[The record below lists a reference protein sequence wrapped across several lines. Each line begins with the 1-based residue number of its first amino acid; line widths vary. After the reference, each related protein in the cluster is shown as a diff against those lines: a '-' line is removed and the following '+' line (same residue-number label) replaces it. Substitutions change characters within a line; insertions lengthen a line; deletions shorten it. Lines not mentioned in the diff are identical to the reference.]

1 MSRLRA
7 RWTSW
12 NWPPLLLCRQ
22 HGRGHLNWTC
32 HKPTEW
38 VSMSRF
44 VRVRGGLWSK
54 GSPRPMR
61 PFDQSKLRCPQ
72 PSVIPPWLCV
82 QAPRASHYISPLL
95 SCNYASRR
103 MGVTSIP
110 EPGADIAYHIQ
121 PDNLLLQAA
130 TALMVMPGTYANARI
145 SPHGGK
151 ASDFVYRCVQMH
163 ACKITTSMSVSIS
176 SERMLRVTS

>member
-1 MSRLRA
+1 MGVDEPLRPCPRRA
-7 RWTSW
+7 LVKGIPAADASIRPIKTS
-12 NWPPLLLCRQ
+12 LSATICHTAVAL
-22 HGRGHLNWTC
+22 RG
-32 HKPTEW
+32 
-38 VSMSRF
+38 
-44 VRVRGGLWSK
+44 
-54 GSPRPMR
+54 
-61 PFDQSKLRCPQ
+61 
-72 PSVIPPWLCV
+72 V